1 MNFEGLV
8 DQLIGNL
15 KNQTEL
21 YRELL
26 SLSEK
31 KTDVLVKGD
40 VKTLG
45 EITDVEQEM
54 ILKLGKMESE
64 RMKIAQSLCG
74 GETTAEKL
82 KEILPE
88 EKKKE
93 FDRIAEELKEILL
106 KLQHRNEINEKLIRR
121 ALEYINFS
129 IELMTSA
136 AKKATGYDAGGR
148 TSEEETLRIIDRKA

>member
-1 MNFEGLV
+1 MEFEGLV

-26 SLSEK
+26 LLSEK

-40 VKTLG
+40 IKTLG
-45 EITDVEQEM
+45 EITDVEQEI
-54 ILKLGKMESE
+54 ILRLGKIESE
-64 RMKIAQSLCG
+64 RVKIVESLCG

-93 FDRIAEELKEILL
+93 FDSIAKELKEILL
-106 KLQHRNEINEKLIRR
+106 KLQRCNEINEKLIRK

-136 AKKATGYDAGGR
+136 AKKSAGYDAGGR
-148 TSEEETLRIIDRKA
+148 TSEEETLRIIDKKA